1 MPYRRRAWSVA
12 DRRRRAL
19 VPGDDGQPVI
29 DQIPGLD
36 NAWVSAGHDG
46 TGLLLAPAAGR
57 ALAAWIASGRR
68 PTEIDSLALARFAQP

>member
-1 MPYRRRAWSVA
+1 
-12 DRRRRAL
+12 
-19 VPGDDGQPVI
+19 VI
-29 DQIPGLD
+29 DQVRGLD